1 MRRRSPGLAGAPAG
15 RVAPGRDAAL
25 SDRLRLDRVELRLID
40 GAAVEQLLGLLDLG
54 RRVVRSSDR
63 ADVIVRLPLGYLRPL
78 RAALR
83 HLLSLRAEIDEH
95 AYERQHD
102 GEHRPSRLS
111 PAR

>member
-25 SDRLRLDRVELRLID
+25 SDRLRLDRVELSLVD
-40 GAAVEQLLGLLDLG
+40 GAAVEQLLGLFDLG
-54 RRVVRSSDR
+54 RRALGRPSDR
-63 ADVIVRLPLGYLRPL
+63 ANVIVRLRMGCLGPL

-102 GEHRPSRLS
+102 
-111 PAR
+111 